1 MNATSYLQGDGLY
14 YRFDPRMKTLTT
26 LLAVATFFFPVSNNV
41 YGVYLSA
48 LLGLGMI
55 DLGLR
60 ETLRPLRTIIPFLVL
75 IIICTPPF
83 YRAGETVYQ
92 VGDLVVLTADGVQR
106 TVQLMLRFTGISLAL
121 ILYARTTHLHE
132 VILSF
137 RAFGLPHRAAL
148 LLSMSFAMVPT
159 LMGVYRQTVEA
170 HLLRKG
176 DSRDHRFTRRFVS
189 LVQVLTSVM
198 IHAVRTIPVT
208 SMSLEHRGLR
218 PTGYRSSYKVLKGG
232 RRLFTHGMIFCIIA
246 LILTFPLYL

>member
-1 MNATSYLQGDGLY
+1 MNATSYLPGDGLY
-14 YRFDPRMKTLTT
+14 YRFDPRMKMLTT
-26 LLAVATFFFPVSNNV
+26 VAVAAAFFFPVSNYV
-41 YGVYLSA
+41 YAVYLSA
-48 LLGLGMI
+48 LVGLGMI

-60 ETLRPLRTIIPFLVL
+60 ETLRPLRAIIPFLVL
-75 IIICTPPF
+75 IVLCTPPF
-83 YRAGETVYQ
+83 YRAGAPVYAI
-92 VGDLVVLTADGVQR
+92 GDFVILTSDGLQK
-106 TVQLMLRFTGISLAL
+106 TVQLILRFTGISLAL
-121 ILYARTTHLHE
+121 VLYARTTHLHE
-132 VILSF
+132 VILSL

-170 HLLRKG
+170 HRLRKG
-176 DSRDHRFTRRFVS
+176 SSGDRRFKRRLTA

-198 IHAVRTIPVT
+198 IHAVRSIPVT

-218 PTGYRSSYKVLKGG
+218 PAGYRSSYKVLKGG